1 VEGAP
6 YVLIVED
13 DRPIAALLMTTL
25 ERAGFRTRAVHDGK
39 AMDKVFDSENP
50 DLMLLD
56 VMLPGED
63 GLSIA
68 RRMFAKRRC
77 PIIMLTAMGEETDR
91 VVGLELGADDYIVK
105 PFSARELVAR
115 IRAVL
120 RRAAGVGVPTPAEE
134 MRVYRFAG
142 WTLATV
148 SWQLTGPDGEAAD
161 LTGAE
166 FDLLAVFC
174 ERPREILSRSQLM
187 RLTHNRG
194 VVTDDRSID
203 TLVSRI
209 RRKIE
214 FDPAQPKLLKT
225 VRLGGYQFTP
235 SVVAEQVADDERKLA
250 GPP

>member
-1 VEGAP
+1 MQSTTP
-6 YVLIVED
+6 YILIVED
-13 DRPIAALLMTTL
+13 DRQIAALLEAAL
-25 ERAGFRTRAVHDGK
+25 GRAGFRTRAVHDGR
-39 AMDKVFDSENP
+39 AMDKVLDTDNP
-50 DLMLLD
+50 DLLLLD

-68 RRMFAKRRC
+68 RRMFAKHRC

-91 VVGLELGADDYIVK
+91 VVGLEVGADDYISK
-105 PFSARELVAR
+105 PFSSRELVAR

-120 RRAAGVGVPTPAEE
+120 RRSGRVALFAPPEE
-134 MRVYRFAG
+134 KRVYEFAG
-142 WTLATV
+142 WKLTTV
-148 SWQLTGPDGEAAD
+148 SRELVSPDGVSVE

-166 FDLLAVFC
+166 FDLLAAFC
-174 ERPREILSRSQLM
+174 ERPREILSRQQLL

-194 VVTDDRSID
+194 VASDDRSVD

-214 FDPAQPKLLKT
+214 PDPTQPRLLKT

-235 SVVAEQVADDERKLA
+235 SVGVEG
-250 GPP
+250 GPAVL

>member
-1 VEGAP
+1 MDGSAP
-6 YVLIVED
+6 YILIVED
-13 DRPIAALLMTTL
+13 DRQIAVLLETALG
-25 ERAGFRTRAVHDGK
+25 RAGFRTRAVHDGA
-39 AMDKVFDSENP
+39 AMDKVLDTDNP
-50 DLMLLD
+50 DLLLLD

-91 VVGLELGADDYIVK
+91 VVGLELGADDYISK
-105 PFSARELVAR
+105 PFSSRELIAR

-120 RRAAGVGVPTPAEE
+120 RRSDRGALVAPPEE
-134 MRVYRFAG
+134 KRAYEFAG
-142 WTLATV
+142 WKLTTV
-148 SWQLTGPDGEAAD
+148 SRELTSPDGEHIE

-174 ERPREILSRSQLM
+174 ERPREILSRQQLL
-187 RLTHNRG
+187 RLTHSRG
-194 VVTDDRSID
+194 VASDDRSVD

-214 FDPAQPKLLKT
+214 PDPAQPRLLKT

-235 SVVAEQVADDERKLA
+235 SVSVEVETDLPE
-250 GPP
+250 